1 MNYMSV
7 DSYLTEYDKQD
18 VDYIWS
24 ASEIIHENY
33 KDKYYYVFGSNKWV
47 NKFHKD
53 MSSEKVVK
61 ELISDIKKLSDLLQ
75 YSDNKHKRTI
85 AGILNDKKLT
95 PSILRE
101 LRELFYFDE

>member
-1 MNYMSV
+1 MSV
-7 DSYLTEYDKQD
+7 DSYLNEYENQD

-24 ASEIIHENY
+24 ASVIIHENY
-33 KDKYYYVFGSNKWV
+33 KDIP
-47 NKFHKD
+47 
-53 MSSEKVVK
+53 SEKVVK
-61 ELISDIKKLSDLLQ
+61 ELITDIKKLSDLLK

-85 AGILNDKKLT
+85 AGILNDKKFT